1 MFPSNPP
8 GEHWETM
15 IFGACPQLWWQL
27 AKDKVAIVPPCLPL
41 WYPIQFYMIFVL
53 QSTAFERSFLL
64 SRQLQCAANGGDA
77 VFTGIFKL
85 VECRIAEVP
94 RKLLGA
100 ASRLHIEA
108 WTCHVVA
115 FSWSLLA
122 ALQSLVLIC
131 RGYLMMQQFTDCNLT
146 FLVNMAHRYSTMLH
160 DWKLALTAGANG
172 HDMSK
177 IIGIRHTPKIGI
189 PMDSQYVC

>member
-1 MFPSNPP
+1 MLVYQRVSVSHLF
-8 GEHWETM
+8 
-15 IFGACPQLWWQL
+15 
-27 AKDKVAIVPPCLPL
+27 VP
-41 WYPIQFYMIFVL
+41 
-53 QSTAFERSFLL
+53 
-64 SRQLQCAANGGDA
+64 
-77 VFTGIFKL
+77 
-85 VECRIAEVP
+85 EVP

-100 ASRLHIEA
+100 ASGLHIEA

-131 RGYLMMQQFTDCNLT
+131 RGYTEYLMMQQFTDCNLT

-160 DWKLALTAGANG
+160 EVPINFFAAGANG

-189 PMDSQYVC
+189 PNMCEHRDSPKMASFDDEITIPKYPHQ

>member
-1 MFPSNPP
+1 MTPLIGFPWFPYVSLVQILQENTV
-8 GEHWETM
+8 TM
-15 IFGACPQLWWQL
+15 ILGACPQLWWQL

-85 VECRIAEVP
+85 VECRIAVTIKKLSVSHFFVPEVP

-108 WTCHVVA
+108 
-115 FSWSLLA
+115 
-122 ALQSLVLIC
+122 
-131 RGYLMMQQFTDCNLT
+131 
-146 FLVNMAHRYSTMLH
+146 
-160 DWKLALTAGANG
+160 
-172 HDMSK
+172 
-177 IIGIRHTPKIGI
+177 
-189 PMDSQYVC
+189 